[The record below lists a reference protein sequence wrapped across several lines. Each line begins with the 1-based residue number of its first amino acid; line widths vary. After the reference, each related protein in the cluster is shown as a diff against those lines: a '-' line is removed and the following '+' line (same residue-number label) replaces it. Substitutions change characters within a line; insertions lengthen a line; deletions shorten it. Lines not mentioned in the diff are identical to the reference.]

1 MSDDPV
7 DNDLLTEDI
16 DMSTVTDLEQQKTYC
31 KKMLKVLELEG
42 ERLKKRFTGTQTIN
56 GFIDS
61 SEKLRSEVSEYIGY
75 NYGSINQCMVLVD
88 SAMVNLQRFD
98 EGSFDDV
105 ENNARGMFLS
115 LWYNLGL
122 SHITMMNEIMTDLEK
137 LEKDLLVRLVEES
150 DGDDIIVT
158 RGVLH

>member
-1 MSDDPV
+1 MSDRVED
-7 DNDLLTEDI
+7 DLLNEDV

-42 ERLKKRFTGTQTIN
+42 QRLRKRFTGTQTIN
-56 GFIDS
+56 GFVDS
-61 SEKLRSEVSEYIGY
+61 SAKLRSEVSEYIGY

-88 SAMVNLQRFD
+88 SAVVNLQQFD

-122 SHITMMNEIMTDLEK
+122 SHISMMNEIMADLEK
-137 LEKDLLVRLVEES
+137 FEKDLWSRLVEES
-150 DGDDIIVT
+150 DENEVIVS